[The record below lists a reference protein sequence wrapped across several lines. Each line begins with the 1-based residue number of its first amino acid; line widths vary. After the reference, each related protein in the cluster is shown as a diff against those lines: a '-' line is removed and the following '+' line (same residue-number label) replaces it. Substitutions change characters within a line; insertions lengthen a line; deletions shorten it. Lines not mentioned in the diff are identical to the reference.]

1 MGTPIYT
8 NGLAGAHPRWRG
20 AHRVALE
27 VVLCDFGSSPL
38 ARGTLTAIPRR
49 GMRMRLIP
57 AGAGHMR
64 SSPGSDSH
72 HAAHPRW
79 RGAHLYTVA
88 GAAAA
93 VGSSPL
99 ARGTFIGD
107 TMLDVRGGLIP
118 AGAGHMPPQHSTT
131 LRMKAHPRWRGAHA
145 ITSVNSQFDEGSSP
159 LARGTSTTATSTVP
173 TTPAHP
179 RWRGAHT

>member
-1 MGTPIYT
+1 
-8 NGLAGAHPRWRG
+8 
-20 AHRVALE
+20 
-27 VVLCDFGSSPL
+27 
-38 ARGTLTAIPRR
+38 
-49 GMRMRLIP
+49 
-57 AGAGHMR
+57 MR

-99 ARGTFIGD
+99 ARGTFSS
-107 TMLDVRGGLIP
+107 LKLVAVVFGLIP
-118 AGAGHMPPQHSTT
+118 AGAGHM
-131 LRMKAHPRWRGAHA
+131 AY
-145 ITSVNSQFDEGSSP
+145 V
-159 LARGTSTTATSTVP
+159 TATNVAFG
-173 TTPAHP
+173 AHP